1 MKRATYVDKQG
12 NTVNQTFE
20 NKKPLLNIFFIIGTV
35 LPIVMVG
42 FIIYTMVQNNN
53 CIKIYDAIKS
63 STLKYLQ
70 DSEDLPTEEGE
81 STRVYIDKLYDG
93 FLSSSQTNNL
103 RCSGTVKVTK
113 YKNDYIYTLD
123 VRGCDKCSTNI
134 KYTTWSNEQT
144 AYPSNRAIVDIVP
157 YYNYYEREVNNT
169 DWSIYLTQDE
179 ISKKESK
186 YGVKLPKDKTILP
199 EVPTEANVVDIET
212 QNKYQYRYQ
221 DKRWYWYDIEGD
233 YSEFSSEQPEGYANK
248 DDRVFI
254 LTDWTDWSQ
263 SAPEEKDYR
272 SVQTAVGRKYYY
284 LDGNEK
290 VYYNSG
296 QYAAPEEVDTEK
308 YDHFDDDTVTLYRY
322 QDRQWRWYNGQR
334 RQYSMLTS
342 TQPEGRPYR
351 DDDTETLTSFSG
363 WNDESKLTE
372 ANQSYRIEERR
383 TVTRYRQVYEILSL
397 KVLDKSL
404 NHDDFEKKVGTSI
417 PEFMEREDRKIEIT
431 YKFKYRKPA

>member
-20 NKKPLLNIFFIIGTV
+20 NKKPLLNIFFIIGTI

-212 QNKYQYRYQ
+212 QNKYQ
-221 DKRWYWYDIEGD
+221 
-233 YSEFSSEQPEGYANK
+233 
-248 DDRVFI
+248 
-254 LTDWTDWSQ
+254 
-263 SAPEEKDYR
+263 
-272 SVQTAVGRKYYY
+272 
-284 LDGNEK
+284 
-290 VYYNSG
+290 
-296 QYAAPEEVDTEK
+296 
-308 YDHFDDDTVTLYRY
+308 
-322 QDRQWRWYNGQR
+322 
-334 RQYSMLTS
+334 
-342 TQPEGRPYR
+342 
-351 DDDTETLTSFSG
+351 
-363 WNDESKLTE
+363 
-372 ANQSYRIEERR
+372 
-383 TVTRYRQVYEILSL
+383 
-397 KVLDKSL
+397 
-404 NHDDFEKKVGTSI
+404 
-417 PEFMEREDRKIEIT
+417 
-431 YKFKYRKPA
+431 

>member
-20 NKKPLLNIFFIIGTV
+20 NKKPLLNIFFIIGTI

-221 DKRWYWYDIEGD
+221 DKRWYKVIILDFHQNNQKDMQIKTIE
-233 YSEFSSEQPEGYANK
+233 
-248 DDRVFI
+248 
-254 LTDWTDWSQ
+254 
-263 SAPEEKDYR
+263 
-272 SVQTAVGRKYYY
+272 Y
-284 LDGNEK
+284 L
-290 VYYNSG
+290 S
-296 QYAAPEEVDTEK
+296 
-308 YDHFDDDTVTLYRY
+308 
-322 QDRQWRWYNGQR
+322 
-334 RQYSMLTS
+334 
-342 TQPEGRPYR
+342 
-351 DDDTETLTSFSG
+351 
-363 WNDESKLTE
+363 
-372 ANQSYRIEERR
+372 
-383 TVTRYRQVYEILSL
+383 
-397 KVLDKSL
+397 
-404 NHDDFEKKVGTSI
+404 
-417 PEFMEREDRKIEIT
+417 
-431 YKFKYRKPA
+431 